1 MRSFSM
7 VLAVPVALALVFA
20 TSAAL
25 AQDDDDDDDPLAE
38 LAALGDAMADE
49 GPEGGGSIRAKRE
62 VNPEVA
68 KRKKDKRNIEGKVE
82 EIKTGKF
89 PNVAV
94 KIKVL
99 KPAKEGEGKKVKRN
113 DSLVVVPS
121 LKISGGNVS
130 MNDPETRLN
139 AGAFYLQVGDKVLV
153 RLGENTKGKLW
164 KAEYIERK

>member
-1 MRSFSM
+1 MRAISISAG
-7 VLAVPVALALVFA
+7 LACAVALALVFA
-20 TSAAL
+20 APAAF
-25 AQDDDDDDDPLAE
+25 AQDEEDPLAE

-62 VNPEVA
+62 VDPEIA
-68 KRKKDKRNIEGKVE
+68 KRKKDKRNLEGKVE

-94 KIKVL
+94 KIKIL
-99 KPAKEGEGKKVKRN
+99 KAAKEGEGKKVKRN
-113 DSLVVVPS
+113 ESLVVVPQ
-121 LKISGGNVS
+121 LKVDAGNVA
-130 MNDPETRLN
+130 MADPGTRLN